1 MGYNQANYTRIRKE
15 YETKYLRAREDADR
29 RRAEALRAIPE
40 LADIDRALGQTGLM
54 ILGAALAGEDP
65 DASIQAVRSQNE
77 TLQKQKR
84 ALLLAGGFP
93 ADYTDIRYECPIC
106 QDEGFHDFKIC
117 SCMKKKLVEA
127 AYESSGMAELLA
139 TQSFENFDLTYY
151 ADDPQTATHMKR
163 VYDLCRAYARDF
175 DPAACTNLLFMGGT
189 GLGKTHLSTAIAR
202 QVIDAGHD
210 VFYTT
215 AANLISDFEIQKFG
229 HSTGGET
236 GLGTTQYFDCDLL
249 IVDDLGT
256 EMGGQFTTSALYGL
270 INDRILAGKATIIST
285 NLTAEDMEKKYSP
298 QILSRLRG
306 TYKRVAFVGDD
317 IRLLKNRGIGR

>member
-1 MGYNQANYTRIRKE
+1 MGYNQANYTRIRKD

-77 TLQKQKR
+77 ALQKQKQ

-93 ADYTDIRYECPIC
+93 ADYTEIRYECPIC

-117 SCMKKKLVEA
+117 VCMKKKLVEA
-127 AYESSGMAELLA
+127 AYESSGMAELLQ

-151 ADDPQTATHMKR
+151 AEDAQTATHMKR
-163 VYDLCRAYARDF
+163 VFDLCRGYAREF
-175 DPAACTNLLFMGGT
+175 DPAICSNLLFMGGT

-202 QVIDAGHD
+202 QVIDEGHD

-215 AANLISDFEIQKFG
+215 SANLISDFEMQKFG
-229 HSTGGET
+229 HSTGNET
-236 GLGTTQYFDCDLL
+236 GMGTSQYFDCDLL

-256 EMGGQFTTSALYGL
+256 EIINQFTATVLYNV
-270 INDRILAGKATIIST
+270 INTRISRKKSTIINTNFSRDELRSKYADRIT
-285 NLTAEDMEKKYSP
+285 
-298 QILSRLRG
+298 SRLFG
-306 TYKRVAFVGDD
+306 EYRVIPFVGRDV
-317 IRLLKNRGIGR
+317 RMGKMGRR

>member
-163 VYDLCRAYARDF
+163 VYDLCRTYARDF
-175 DPAACTNLLFMGGT
+175 DPATCANLLFMGGT

-215 AANLISDFEIQKFG
+215 AANLISDFETQKFG
-229 HSTGGET
+229 HSTGRET

-256 EMGGQFTTSALYGL
+256 EIINQFTATVLYNVVNTRISRKKSTI
-270 INDRILAGKATIIST
+270 INTNFSRDELRAKYADRIT
-285 NLTAEDMEKKYSP
+285 
-298 QILSRLRG
+298 SRLFG
-306 TYKRVAFVGDD
+306 EYRVIPFVGRDV
-317 IRLLKNRGIGR
+317 RMGRMARR